1 MRRSTLLIAMIA
13 AAFAVSAQ
21 ATGFE
26 RAAVAAPPPV
36 EPSNLFTIPTGQV
49 VPSMDLAISGSGIL
63 FGESAAAPLIGAVL
77 GLGDIA
83 QMDLGTVAMVSSLR
97 KPNQL
102 IGVPAAGLKV
112 YLPLWRYAQGV
123 AVSFHRTGMHKERVH
138 GSDYETRLG
147 EFYTVATLA
156 NFANPSEAAA
166 SSGGWKG
173 VKMKGHLGTTYI
185 DAQLSRSAFEIKQSY
200 WRPVGGFEVW
210 KDDARARI
218 VGELSWSAGFNRGSL
233 NDEGGDIEIIRVAMG
248 GVRFFFSKHV
258 TFDIGIRHQDNYGGI
273 AESTIQTKL
282 HMALPTQILQDRIV
296 GN

>member
-1 MRRSTLLIAMIA
+1 MKRSAICLVIMAV
-13 AAFAVSAQ
+13 VSAASAE

-26 RAAVAAPPPV
+26 RAVAAAPPPV

-49 VPSMDLAISGSGIL
+49 VSSMDLAVSGSGIL
-63 FGESAAAPLIGAVL
+63 FGESAAAPLVGAVL

-83 QMDLGTVAMVSSLR
+83 QMDFGSVAMVSSLA

-102 IGVPAAGLKV
+102 VGVPAAGLKV

-123 AVSFHRTGMHKERVH
+123 AASFHRTGVYEEKAE
-138 GSDYETRLG
+138 GANYETRLG

-156 NFANPSEAAA
+156 NYATAQEA
-166 SSGGWKG
+166 STSRGGWNGIKL
-173 VKMKGHLGTTYI
+173 KGHLGTTYI
-185 DAQLSRSAFEIKQSY
+185 DAQLSRGALEIKQTF
-200 WRPVGGFEVW
+200 WRPVAGLEVW
-210 KDDARARI
+210 KNDARARI
-218 VGELSWSAGFNRGSL
+218 VGELSWTAGFSSGPA
-233 NDEGGDIEIIRVAMG
+233 DGDGGDIDIIRVAMG

-282 HMALPTQILQDRIV
+282 HMALPTRALQDRIV